1 MPRRPR
7 RNLTEDPLSDDDP
20 NARPSND
27 SDQEWQS
34 KSALKRQMHALQA
47 LGERLLALKPKR
59 LAQLPVSD
67 RLKEALAEY
76 HRIRPGARE
85 GRRRQSQLIGKLMR
99 HEDTAAIAQELDS
112 ERDAHKAQGLT
123 QQLAAQWRDRL
134 ARGPIEELA
143 VFESEYG
150 LSGDLRD
157 LVMRARREHENDKP
171 PEAQRLLYRRI
182 MKRLLV

>member
-1 MPRRPR
+1 MPRRSR
-7 RNLTEDPLSDDDP
+7 RHITEQGPANNEVLADD
-20 NARPSND
+20 AH
-27 SDQEWQS
+27 DQEQERPS

-47 LGERLLALKPKR
+47 LGERLLALKPAK
-59 LAQLPVSD
+59 LAQLPLSD
-67 RLKEALAEY
+67 RLREALDDY
-76 HRIRPGARE
+76 RRIRPGARE

-99 HEDTAAIAQELDS
+99 HEDTAAIAEQLDS
-112 ERDAHKAQGLT
+112 ERDAHRAQGLT

-134 ARGPIEELA
+134 ARGPIEELSA
-143 VFESEYG
+143 FESEYG

-182 MKRLLV
+182 LKRLAI